1 MKMYFYDNESRG
13 LDKYEP
19 WFDKYPL
26 KHQKDIRK
34 RFRSDDDQHHGGAF
48 FELFLHDLLTRLG
61 FSLKIHPEITGAS
74 NTPDFLVCHGDQNFY
89 LEATVTGQKSGPFT
103 RNRNERDV
111 INKLNTLTSMEF
123 RIGIHMEGNLTTT
136 LGKKGVVRPFK
147 ELLDK
152 HNPDEILDLIKEK
165 GRKAAPSRR
174 IECGSWS
181 LQGWLVPIPLKKRGS
196 SRAQQ
201 LVLDSYRALWTN
213 PVIPVRK
220 ALKKKARKYGNL
232 DAPFVVAVNARDM
245 FYNGK
250 DHDLEVLFGKERLL
264 YSRENPD
271 LPSVP
276 DREPNGLWSNDSRID
291 AVWRF
296 QRIDSLNL
304 SHNAS
309 ACLYLNPHKTNMKLP
324 DPLFRLPH
332 AKRYN
337 GKIKW
342 FDGEDLARLIGMDLN
357 L

>member
-1 MKMYFYDNESRG
+1 MKMYFHYNESWG

-34 RFRSDDDQHHGGAF
+34 WFQSDDNQYHGGAY
-48 FELFLHDLLTRLG
+48 FEIFLHDLLTRLG
-61 FSLKIHPEITGAS
+61 FSLKIHSEITGPS
-74 NTPDFLVCHGDQNFY
+74 TTPNFLACHGDQDFY
-89 LEATVTGQKSGPFT
+89 LEATVTGQKSGPIT
-103 RNRNERDV
+103 RNRNEQDV
-111 INKLNTLTSMEF
+111 INKLNTLTSMDF
-123 RIGIHMEGNLTTT
+123 RIGIHMEGNLSTT
-136 LGKKGVVRPFK
+136 LGKKRVVRPFK
-147 ELLDK
+147 ELLAE
-152 HNPDEILDLIKEK
+152 HNPDEVQRLIDEK
-165 GRKAAPSRR
+165 GLTAAPSRR
-174 IECGSWS
+174 IECGTWN
-181 LQGWLVPIPLKKRGS
+181 LQGWLVPIPLEERGS
-196 SRAQQ
+196 SPAQQ
-201 LVLDSYRALWTN
+201 LVLGPNRALWTN

-220 ALKKKARKYGNL
+220 ALKQKARKARKYGNL

-250 DHDLEVLFGKERLL
+250 DHDMEVLFGKERLL

-271 LPSVP
+271 LPSVS
-276 DREPNGLWSNDSRID
+276 DREPNGLWSNRSRID

-337 GKIKW
+337 EKIKW
-342 FDGEDLARLIGMDLN
+342 FDGEDLARLMDMD
-357 L
+357 